1 MIVTENNYPLLT
13 ASQRPW
19 DYWLVTT
26 YVLVSL
32 IMIEAMASDAG
43 RDFRLKKIF
52 NAFLHGKRSVSTS
65 HEAGIFFEAARVQT
79 SPPECLEAI
88 LASPSGLAVVK
99 SSVRISTNPQFI
111 SGHVLPF
118 WRYIC
123 QTEAKALC
131 EGTLLHRVM
140 VAVLQPP
147 TAWNAIQ
154 KHYVDGGFD
163 DKDVEAF
170 AGLCLEIVTYPG
182 QELAGI
188 TRDIENV
195 INTRPFTK
203 DSSSKTRE
211 LGYRIQ
217 KVLQIRS
224 SSTNPDDADGPGG
237 RHDNDFTDFRHI
249 SIYPSSDELSSTL
262 LPFYRQAVEVSQSDP
277 AQRTARHL
285 DNQFRLLREDMLAE
299 LRDDISVAIGKKKGK
314 RRSPTLKNL
323 VPVGIDTG
331 DEGRAR
337 QCALRVSVGSGL
349 ERLTKLPATERKT
362 FLAENRNF
370 LPHQAFGAV
379 SSNCTIIGFAFAV
392 RNIDD
397 LVRDPPLL
405 SLSFC
410 SSDSMEKALRNAAQ
424 SQHLEFILVDT
435 PVFAYEP
442 VLRRLR
448 EIAELPLDKHLLQ
461 MEDGDA
467 EQRFEIPAKLQ
478 AEIRKIREHSP
489 DGAYLDIAG
498 RSYHID
504 AAQAAA
510 LVTALQNPL
519 AVIQGPPG
527 TGKSFVGALAA
538 KLLLEGSPGRIL
550 VLSYTNHALDQFLED
565 LLNIGID
572 EKIITRLGSKSSA
585 VTAKLSFDLQ
595 TRERPSGFSERRTL
609 LYTLKDE
616 LRSLR
621 NDVENAF
628 DKVAKRPSLEEII
641 DYLELADD
649 QESQLFWR
657 AFQIP
662 HEEDGFITTGRN
674 GVAMQTGYLLDRWQR
689 NKGPGNV
696 LRKVDADCW
705 PIWQYKKEQRLDWT
719 RKWTEAIQK
728 EHMEALHGYVERF
741 NKTQTQ
747 IDSLF
752 NESRCSFIKTKRII
766 GCTTTAAAKY
776 SSLIKAAEPDYILVE
791 EAGEILE
798 AHVLTALNTSTKSL
812 ILIGDHEQLR
822 PKCKNYALSVEKG
835 AGYDLNRSLF
845 ERLILAGQE
854 HSTLHKQHR
863 MHPEISQLVRF
874 MTYPDLKDGEKTL
887 NRPRIRGLRGRV
899 AFVNHHEPERS
910 ANDLGDRLDAN
921 QTSSKENK
929 FEAEM
934 ILKTVKYLAQQGYKT
949 KNIVI
954 LTPYLGQLRLL
965 RDMLSCDNDPL
976 LSDLDSHELIRAG
989 LVTTAAAKLGKTQI
1003 RLSTIDN
1010 YQGEESDIVIASLTR
1025 SNSNGDIGF
1034 MRSPQRLNVLLSRAR
1049 NGIILF
1055 GNMDTFLASQ
1065 HAADCWQPFFH
1076 CMKEKRYLQDG
1087 LPVYCEQ
1094 HPDRTATLSTPQD
1107 FDLKCPD
1114 GGCAERC
1121 DAIMKCGVHKCHRRC
1136 HRVTDHSNLECGE
1149 IVEKTCQT
1157 QHTYKVQCG
1166 QAPTRCP
1173 ECVREEEDIK
1183 RRAKRDLDIEKK
1195 RLKQQ
1200 ECYRQKLLAIQD
1212 EMAHLKLQDECQRE
1226 AEDQELSLQRE
1237 REALAELQET
1247 KKRQESI
1254 KQAQEKGKR
1263 SFVGTGGQSPSK
1275 STPGLSLEPGSA
1287 RYEWE
1292 CLKRDEGA
1300 SNTTLD
1306 TLMGMIG
1313 LEAVK
1318 KEFLNIK
1325 TTVDT
1330 ATRQG
1335 VSTKNERFG
1344 CSFLGNPG
1352 TGKTTVARLYAKFLT
1367 TTAVIAGSR
1376 FEEVTGAKLA
1386 NMGVTGCQKLLD
1398 DMLNAGGGVVFI
1410 DEAYQLSSGNSQ
1422 GGSAV
1427 LDFLLAEVENQRS
1440 KICFVLAGYAKQ
1452 MESFFAHN
1460 PGIPSRFPLAVKF
1473 EDYTDQELLQIMG
1486 CKIDAKY
1493 GGRMK
1498 AEQGMQGL
1506 YCRIA
1511 TRRVGRARGQE
1522 GFGNARAVENLL
1534 SVIYRRQ
1541 SDRLRVERRE
1551 GSRPDDLLLTKEDLL
1566 GPEPTNALRKSTA
1579 WVKLQELIGLESVKE
1594 SIKSLVDSVKV
1605 NYQRELDEEPII
1617 EYSLNRV
1624 FLGNPG
1630 TGKTTIAK
1638 LYGEV
1643 LADLGL
1649 LSNGEVVVKNP
1660 SDFVGAVIGQSEKQ
1674 TNGILAATVGKVLV
1688 IDEAYG
1694 LYGGGAASKGGGG
1707 FSDPYKVAV
1716 VDTIVANVHSTPG
1729 DDRCVL
1735 LLGYRDQM
1743 EDMFQNVNPGLSRR
1757 FPLSTAFTFED
1768 FTQDDISKILDLKL
1782 KQQGFKVTQTAK
1794 MVALDMVERARSRP
1808 NFGNAGEVDILL
1820 NGAKARHQTRLMAR
1834 ATLRVS
1840 TLEALDFDEDHGRT
1854 EKAETNVAQLFS
1866 DTIGCERIVAML
1878 QGYQQTARTTKN
1890 LGLDPKEH
1898 VPFCFIFRGPPGTGK
1913 TTTARKM
1920 GKVFYDAGFLL
1931 SGKVHDCSAS
1941 DLVGQYVGQTGPKVR
1956 QLLDKALGA
1965 VLLVDEAY
1973 RLREGQF
1980 AKEALDELVDCITK
1994 ERYRKRL
2001 IVILAGYEN
2010 DVNALLTVNP
2020 GLTSRFSEV
2029 LDFSSLP
2036 AADCFELLGKNLLKQ
2051 KTSIVKGGKGNM
2063 ALDCMETPAAE
2074 FRTGVCRLLERLSE
2088 LPGWGNARDIE
2099 TLARSIFQAA
2109 MKAGTSETDGTIT
2122 VTEAIVKAEV
2132 EAMARE
2138 REGRSRQTL
2147 GAPSKAAILQQKCPM
2162 KSSSVEP
2169 QVSLVSA
2176 QKTSHAVYKA
2186 SARDDGPPPAHDL
2199 EPAKTA
2205 ASSTNGKKAA
2215 VRDAGVS
2222 DEVWDQ
2228 LQRDTQAE
2236 RQREEEYKKK
2246 QKLKVETRD
2255 DALRKRIIQELIKE
2269 EEERKKQA
2277 EARKKLQMQGRCPA
2291 GYEWI
2296 RQAGGWRCAGG
2307 SHFISDGEL

>member
-1 MIVTENNYPLLT
+1 
-13 ASQRPW
+13 
-19 DYWLVTT
+19 
-26 YVLVSL
+26 
-32 IMIEAMASDAG
+32 MASDGVRAV
-43 RDFRLKKIF
+43 RLKKIF
-52 NAFLHGKRSVSTS
+52 NSFLHGKRSVSTP
-65 HEAGIFFEAARVQT
+65 HEAEVFFEAARVQT
-79 SPPECLEAI
+79 SPSVCLEAI
-88 LASPSGLAVVK
+88 LASPFGLAVVK
-99 SSVRISTNPQFI
+99 SSVRASASLQFI
-111 SGHVLPF
+111 SDHVLPF
-118 WRYIC
+118 LQYIC

-131 EGTLLHRVM
+131 EGTLLYQLM

-154 KHYVDGGFD
+154 KHYVAGSFADED
-163 DKDVEAF
+163 AEAF
-170 AGLCLEIVTYPG
+170 AGLCFEIVTFSG
-182 QELAGI
+182 LELVGM
-188 TRDIENV
+188 TRDIKNT

-203 DSSSKTRE
+203 NPGSKTRE

-217 KVLQIRS
+217 KVLQTRS
-224 SSTNPDDADGPGG
+224 SSNNLDDVDGPGG
-237 RHDNDFTDFRHI
+237 RHDNDFTDFRQI
-249 SIYPSSDELSSTL
+249 SIYPSSDELSSTIP
-262 LPFYRQAVEVSQSDP
+262 PFYRQAVEVSQSGP
-277 AQRTARHL
+277 AQRTATHL

-299 LRDDISVAIGKKKGK
+299 LRDDIAIATGKRKGK
-314 RRSPTLKNL
+314 RRSQILKNL

-337 QCALRVSVGSGL
+337 QCALQVSVGSGL
-349 ERLTKLPATERKT
+349 ERLTKLPAAQRKK
-362 FLAENRNF
+362 FLTENRSF

-379 SSNCTIIGFAFAV
+379 SSNCTIIGFAFTV

-410 SSDSMEKALRNAAQ
+410 SSETMEKALRNAVQ
-424 SQHLEFILVDT
+424 SNNLEFILIDT

-442 VLRRLR
+442 VLRRLQ
-448 EIAELPLDKHLLQ
+448 EITELPLDKYLLQ

-478 AEIRKIREHSP
+478 AKIWRIREHNP
-489 DGAYLDIAG
+489 NGAHLEIAG

-504 AAQAAA
+504 AAQAGA

-572 EKIITRLGSKSSA
+572 EKIITRLGSKSSDA
-585 VTAKLSFDLQ
+585 TAKLSFDLQ
-595 TRERPSGFSERRTL
+595 SRERPSGISEHKTL

-621 NDVENAF
+621 EDIEYAF
-628 DKVAKRPSLEEII
+628 DRIAKSPSLEEII

-662 HEEDGFITTGRN
+662 HEEDGFTITGRN
-674 GVAMQTGYLLDRWQR
+674 GAAMQTGYLLDRWQS
-689 NKGPGNV
+689 NKGPGN
-696 LRKVDADCW
+696 LSREADADFW
-705 PIWQYKKEQRLDWT
+705 KIWKYNREQRLVWS
-719 RKWTEAIQK
+719 RKWTEAIRE
-728 EHMEALHGYVERF
+728 EHIEALHGYIERF
-741 NKTQTQ
+741 NNTQTK

-776 SSLIKAAEPDYILVE
+776 SSLIKAAKPEYILVE

-798 AHVLTALNTSTKSL
+798 AHVLTALSTSTKGL

-874 MTYPDLKDGEKTL
+874 MTYPDLKDGEETL
-887 NRPRIRGLRGRV
+887 NRPQIRGLRDRV
-899 AFVNHHEPERS
+899 TFVNHHEPESS

-929 FEAEM
+929 FEAQM
-934 ILKTVKYLAQQGYKT
+934 ILKTVKFLAQQGYKT

-965 RDMLSCDNDPL
+965 RDMLSRDNDPL

-989 LVTTAAAKLGKTQI
+989 LVTTAAAKLGKNQI

-1010 YQGEESDIVIASLTR
+1010 YQGEESDIVVASLTR

-1034 MRSPQRLNVLLSRAR
+1034 MKSPQRLNVLLSRAR
-1049 NGIILF
+1049 NGIIMF
-1055 GNMDTFLASQ
+1055 GNMDTFLASR

-1076 CMKEKRYLQDG
+1076 CMKEKCYLQDG
-1087 LPVYCEQ
+1087 LPVYCER
-1094 HPDRTATLSTPQD
+1094 HPDRTATLSTTQD

-1114 GGCAERC
+1114 GGCAELC
-1121 DAIMKCGVHKCHRRC
+1121 GAMMKCGVHKCHRRC
-1136 HRVTDHSNLECGE
+1136 HRVMDHGSLECGE
-1149 IVEKTCQT
+1149 LVEKTCQK
-1157 QHTYKVQCG
+1157 QHAYKVRCG

-1183 RRAKRDLDIEKK
+1183 RRAKRDLEIEKK
-1195 RLKQQ
+1195 RLKRQ
-1200 ECYRQKLLAIQD
+1200 EDYRHELLAIQD
-1212 EMAHLKLQDECQRE
+1212 EMAHLKLQHECQRE

-1247 KKRQESI
+1247 KKCQDSI
-1254 KQAQEKGKR
+1254 KKAQEKGKH
-1263 SFVGTGGQSPSK
+1263 SSVGNKGWSPSE
-1275 STPGLSLEPGSA
+1275 STPGLDRTLSLEPGSA

-1300 SNTTLD
+1300 SNKTLD
-1306 TLMGMIG
+1306 TLMEMIG

-1335 VSTKNERFG
+1335 VSTKDERFG

-1367 TTAVIAGSR
+1367 TTGVIAGSR

-1440 KICFVLAGYAKQ
+1440 KICFILAGYAKQ

-1460 PGIPSRFPLAVKF
+1460 PGIPSRFPLEVKF
-1473 EDYTDQELLQIMG
+1473 EDYTDQELLKIMG
-1486 CKIDAKY
+1486 SKIDAKY
-1493 GGRMK
+1493 SGRMK
-1498 AEQGMQGL
+1498 AEEGLQGL

-1511 TRRVGRARGQE
+1511 TCRVGRARGKE

-1551 GSRPDDLLLTKEDLL
+1551 GSRPDDLLLTKEDFL
-1566 GPEPTNALRKSTA
+1566 GPEPTNALLKSKA
-1579 WVKLQELIGLESVKE
+1579 WVKLQELIGLDSVKE
-1594 SIKSLVDSVKV
+1594 SIKSLVDSVTV
-1605 NYQRELDEEPII
+1605 NYQRELDEKPII

-1674 TNGILAATVGKVLV
+1674 TNGILAATVGKILV

-1716 VDTIVANVHSTPG
+1716 VDTIVANVHSAPG
-1729 DDRCVL
+1729 DNRCVL

-1743 EDMFQNVNPGLSRR
+1743 EEMFQNVNPGLSRR
-1757 FPLSTAFTFED
+1757 FPLSNAFTFED
-1768 FTQDDISKILDLKL
+1768 FTQADISRILDLKL
-1782 KQQGFKVTQTAK
+1782 KQQGFGATQTARK
-1794 MVALDMVERARSRP
+1794 VALDMIERARSRP

-1834 ATLRVS
+1834 ETLRVS
-1840 TLEALDFDEDHGRT
+1840 TLEALDFDEDHGR
-1854 EKAETNVAQLFS
+1854 AENAEANVAQLFC

-1878 QGYQQTARTTKN
+1878 QGYQQTARATKN

-1898 VPFCFIFRGPPGTGK
+1898 VPFNFIFRGPPGTGK

-1920 GKVFYDAGFLL
+1920 GKVFYDAGFLA

-2010 DVNALLTVNP
+2010 DVDALLAVNP

-2029 LDFSSLP
+2029 LDFNSLP
-2036 AADCFELLGKNLLKQ
+2036 PVDCFELLGKNFLKQ
-2051 KTSIVKGGKGNM
+2051 KASIVQGGKGNM
-2063 ALDCMETPAAE
+2063 ALDCLETPAAE
-2074 FRTGVCRLLERLSE
+2074 FQTEVCQLLERLSK
-2088 LPGWGNARDIE
+2088 LPGWGNARDVE

-2109 MKAGTSETDGTIT
+2109 MKAGTSEADGTIT
-2122 VTEAIVKAEV
+2122 VTEAMVKAEV

-2138 REGRSRQTL
+2138 RESRSRQTL
-2147 GAPSKAAILQQKCPM
+2147 HAPSKATFLQQMCPM
-2162 KSSSVEP
+2162 KSSNVAP

-2176 QKTSHAVYKA
+2176 QKTSQPVSKDN
-2186 SARDDGPPPAHDL
+2186 ARDDGPPPADGP
-2199 EPAKTA
+2199 EPTKTA
-2205 ASSTNGKKAA
+2205 ASSTNGVKAA

-2228 LQRDTQAE
+2228 LQRDAQAE
-2236 RQREEEYKKK
+2236 RQREAEYKKK

-2269 EEERKKQA
+2269 EEERKKEA
-2277 EARKKLQMQGRCPA
+2277 ETRKKLQMQGRCPV

-2296 RQAGGWRCAGG
+2296 RQASGWRCAGG
-2307 SHFISDGEL
+2307 SHFMSDGEP

>member
-1 MIVTENNYPLLT
+1 
-13 ASQRPW
+13 
-19 DYWLVTT
+19 
-26 YVLVSL
+26 
-32 IMIEAMASDAG
+32 MASDGVRAA
-43 RDFRLKKIF
+43 RLKKIF
-52 NAFLHGKRSVSTS
+52 NSFLHGKRSVSTP
-65 HEAGIFFEAARVQT
+65 HEAQVYLEAARVQP
-79 SPPECLEAI
+79 SPSACLEAI

-99 SSVRISTNPQFI
+99 SSVRASASLEFI
-111 SGHVLPF
+111 SDHVLPF
-118 WRYIC
+118 LQYIC

-131 EGTLLHRVM
+131 EGKFLYQLM

-154 KHYVDGGFD
+154 KHYVAGSFA
-163 DKDVEAF
+163 DKDTESF
-170 AGLCLEIVTYPG
+170 AGFCFEIVTCPG
-182 QELAGI
+182 LELIAM
-188 TRDIENV
+188 TKDIKNA
-195 INTRPFTK
+195 INLRPFTK
-203 DSSSKTRE
+203 SSASKTRE
-211 LGYRIQ
+211 FGHRIQ
-217 KVLQIRS
+217 KVLQTRS
-224 SSTNPDDADGPGG
+224 SSNEVDDADGPGG
-237 RHDNDFTDFRHI
+237 RHDNDFADFRTI
-249 SIYPSSDELSSTL
+249 SIYPSSDELSSTIP
-262 LPFYRQAVEVSQSDP
+262 PFYRQAIEVSQSDP

-299 LRDDISVAIGKKKGK
+299 LREDIAIATGKQKGK
-314 RRSPTLKNL
+314 SRSQILKNL

-337 QCALRVSVGSGL
+337 QCVLQVSVGSGL
-349 ERLTKLPATERKT
+349 KRLTELPTAQREK
-362 FLAENRNF
+362 FLTENRNF
-370 LPHQAFGAV
+370 LPHLALGAV
-379 SSNCTIIGFAFAV
+379 VSNCTIIGFAFVV
-392 RNIDD
+392 RSIDS
-397 LVRDPPLL
+397 LVSDPPVL

-410 SSDSMEKALRNAAQ
+410 SSETMMKTLQSAVQ
-424 SQHLEFILVDT
+424 SQDLEFIVIDT

-442 VLRRLR
+442 VLRRLQ
-448 EIAELPLDKHLLQ
+448 EITELALDKHLLQ
-461 MEDGDA
+461 MENGDA
-467 EQRFEIPAKLQ
+467 EQRFEISPKLQ
-478 AEIRKIREHSP
+478 VKIRKIRKHNL
-489 DGAYLDIAG
+489 DGTPLEIGG

-504 AAQAAA
+504 AAQAGA
-510 LVTALQNPL
+510 LVTALENPL

-538 KLLLEGSPGRIL
+538 KLLLEGSPGQIL
-550 VLSYTNHALDQFLED
+550 ILSYTNHALDQFLED

-585 VTAKLSFDLQ
+585 STAKLSFDLQ
-595 TRERPSGFSERRTL
+595 SRDHPSGISEHRTL

-616 LRSLR
+616 LRILR
-621 NDVENAF
+621 EFVQNAF
-628 DKVAKRPSLEEII
+628 DKIAKRPSLEEII

-662 HEEDGFITTGRN
+662 QDEDGFTITGRN
-674 GVAMQTGYLLDRWQR
+674 GATIQTGFLLDRWQR
-689 NKGPGNV
+689 NKGPGV
-696 LRKVDADCW
+696 LSQMIGADCW
-705 PIWQYKKEQRLDWT
+705 RIWTYSKEQRLFWSH
-719 RKWTEAIQK
+719 KWAEAIRE
-728 EHMEALHGYVERF
+728 EHIEALHGYIERF
-741 NKTQTQ
+741 NSTQTQ

-752 NESRCSFIKTKRII
+752 NESRRSFIKTKRII

-776 SSLIKAAEPDYILVE
+776 SSLIKAADPEYVLVE

-798 AHVLTALNTSTKSL
+798 SHVLTALSPSTKSL
-812 ILIGDHEQLR
+812 ILIGDHKQLR

-874 MTYPDLKDGEKTL
+874 MTYPALQDGEKTL
-887 NRPRIRGLRGRV
+887 KRPQVRGLRDRV
-899 AFVNHHEPERS
+899 TFVNHDEPEGN
-910 ANDLGDRLDAN
+910 AKDLGDRLDAG
-921 QTSSKENK
+921 QPSSKENR
-929 FEAEM
+929 FEAQM
-934 ILKTVKYLAQQGYKT
+934 ILKTVKFLAQQGYKT
-949 KNIVI
+949 ENIVV

-965 RDMLSCDNDPL
+965 RDMLSRDNDPL
-976 LSDLDSHELIRAG
+976 LSDLDSHELTRAG
-989 LVTTAAAKLGKTQI
+989 LVTKAAAKLGKTKI

-1010 YQGEESDIVIASLTR
+1010 YQGEESDIVVASLTR

-1049 NGIILF
+1049 NGIIMF
-1055 GNMDTFLASQ
+1055 GNMGTFLGSR
-1065 HAADCWQPFFH
+1065 HAAECWQPFFH
-1076 CMKEKRYLQDG
+1076 YMKEKCYLHDG
-1087 LPVYCEQ
+1087 IPVYCEQ
-1094 HPDRTATLSTPQD
+1094 HPNRTATLSTPQD

-1114 GGCAERC
+1114 GGCAEPC
-1121 DAIMKCGVHKCHRRC
+1121 DAMLKCGIHKCQRRC
-1136 HRVTDHSNLECGE
+1136 HRVTDHSSIECSE
-1149 IVEKTCQT
+1149 LVEKACQK
-1157 QHTYKVQCG
+1157 QHAYKVWCG
-1166 QAPTRCP
+1166 RASRRCP
-1173 ECVREEEDIK
+1173 ECVREEEEIK
-1183 RRAKRDLDIEKK
+1183 RRAKRDLEIEKK
-1195 RLKQQ
+1195 RLKKQ
-1200 ECYRQKLLAIQD
+1200 EEYRQKLLAIQD
-1212 EMAHLKLQDECQRE
+1212 EMAHLKLQQECQQE
-1226 AEDQELSLQRE
+1226 EEDQELSLQRE
-1237 REALAELQET
+1237 REALTVLQET
-1247 KKRQESI
+1247 TKRQASI
-1254 KQAQEKGKR
+1254 KKAQEKGNY
-1263 SFVGTGGQSPSK
+1263 SSMGPQGQSPSER
-1275 STPGLSLEPGSA
+1275 TPGLDRLNLEPGSA

-1300 SNTTLD
+1300 SNDTLD
-1306 TLMGMIG
+1306 TLMEMIG

-1367 TTAVIAGSR
+1367 TSGVIAGSR
-1376 FEEVTGAKLA
+1376 FEEVTGATLA
-1386 NMGVTGCQKLLD
+1386 NMGVTGCQSLLND
-1398 DMLNAGGGVVFI
+1398 VLNAGGGVVFI

-1440 KICFVLAGYAKQ
+1440 KICFILAGYAKQ

-1460 PGIPSRFPLAVKF
+1460 PGIPSRFPLEVKF
-1473 EDYTDQELLQIMG
+1473 EDYTDQELLKIMG
-1486 CKIDAKY
+1486 SKIDAKY
-1493 GGRMK
+1493 SGRMK
-1498 AEQGMQGL
+1498 AEDGMQGL

-1511 TRRVGRARGQE
+1511 IRRVGRARGKE

-1541 SDRLRVERRE
+1541 SARLRVERRE
-1551 GSRPDDLLLTKEDLL
+1551 GSRPDDLLLTREDFL
-1566 GPEPTNALRKSTA
+1566 GPEPTNALLKSKA
-1579 WVKLQELIGLESVKE
+1579 WAKLQELIGLESVKE
-1594 SIKSLVDSVKV
+1594 SIKSLVHSVTV

-1660 SDFVGAVIGQSEKQ
+1660 SDFIGAVIGQSEKQ

-1707 FSDPYKVAV
+1707 FSNSFKVAV

-1735 LLGYRDQM
+1735 LLGYGDQM
-1743 EDMFQNVNPGLSRR
+1743 EEMFQNVNPGLSRR

-1768 FTQDDISKILDLKL
+1768 FTQADISKILDLKL
-1782 KQQGFKVTQTAK
+1782 KQQGFGVTQTAK
-1794 MVALDMVERARSRP
+1794 KVALDMLERARSRP

-1834 ATLRVS
+1834 ETLRLS
-1840 TLEALDFDEDHGRT
+1840 TLEALDFDEDHSRT
-1854 EKAETNVAQLFS
+1854 ENAETNVAQLFY

-1878 QGYQQTARTTKN
+1878 QGYQQTARMSKS

-1898 VPFCFIFRGPPGTGK
+1898 VPFNFIFRGPPGTGK

-1920 GKVFYDAGFLL
+1920 GKVFYDAGFLA

-1956 QLLDKALGA
+1956 QLLDKVLGA

-1973 RLREGQF
+1973 RLREGRF

-1994 ERYRKRL
+1994 ERYHKRL

-2010 DVNALLTVNP
+2010 DVNALLAVNP

-2029 LDFSSLP
+2029 LDFNSLP
-2036 AADCFELLGKNLLKQ
+2036 PEDCFELLGKNLLKQ
-2051 KTSIVKGGKGNM
+2051 KASVVKGGKGSM
-2063 ALDCMETPAAE
+2063 TLDCLGTPTAE
-2074 FRTGVCRLLERLSE
+2074 FRSEVCQLFERLSK
-2088 LPGWGNARDIE
+2088 LPGWGNARDVE
-2099 TLARSIFQAA
+2099 TLTRSTFQAA
-2109 MKAGTSETDGTIT
+2109 MKAGVSEAECTIT

-2132 EAMARE
+2132 EAMAME
-2138 REGRSRQTL
+2138 RESRLRQTL
-2147 GAPSKAAILQQKCPM
+2147 HAPSESSLLHRMCPM
-2162 KSSSVEP
+2162 ESSNVAP
-2169 QVSLVSA
+2169 QVSQISA
-2176 QKTSHAVYKA
+2176 QETSHAVSKDSA
-2186 SARDDGPPPAHDL
+2186 SYDPPPPPADDP
-2199 EPAKTA
+2199 EPTKNA
-2205 ASSTNGKKAA
+2205 ASSTHGARTA

-2228 LQRDTQAE
+2228 LQRDAQAE
-2236 RQREEEYKKK
+2236 RRREADYERK
-2246 QKLKVETRD
+2246 QKLKAETQD
-2255 DALRKRIIQELIKE
+2255 NALRKRIIQELIRE
-2269 EEERKKQA
+2269 EEERNKEA
-2277 EARKKLQMQGRCPA
+2277 EIRKKLQMQGRCPA

-2296 RQAGGWRCAGG
+2296 RQTGGWRCAGG
-2307 SHFISDGEL
+2307 SHFVSDGQL